1 MNSVI
6 KRDEDQ
12 VKAEMFD
19 NPSYRSAVLKA
30 ARLATKLG
38 MTGVL
43 TALSPYLGVGYVGVQ
58 GLKAMD
64 KHRLKDEM
72 ANELMTELEITDQKI
87 RDLSNSNSPEALK
100 QKYELMRIRQKLI
113 EKIPQTKRSLIK
125 HPSDLA

>member
-1 MNSVI
+1 
-6 KRDEDQ
+6 
-12 VKAEMFD
+12 
-19 NPSYRSAVLKA
+19 
-30 ARLATKLG
+30 

-125 HPSDLA
+125 HPSDMA